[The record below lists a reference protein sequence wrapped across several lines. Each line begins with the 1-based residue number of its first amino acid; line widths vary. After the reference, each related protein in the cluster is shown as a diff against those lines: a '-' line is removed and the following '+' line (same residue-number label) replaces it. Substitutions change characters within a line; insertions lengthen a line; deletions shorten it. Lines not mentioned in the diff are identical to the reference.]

1 MFRLPRFSGKWKIT
15 TENSVNKLKTPD
27 CSGVLLQWEEQL
39 FFNVIQCRF
48 GKALDGFRALFQLGM
63 FFFAEGRIQ
72 AVVNAAFADDAG
84 HGHADVLYAF
94 DFMVKGGY
102 VQNGVFVTVN
112 RLADAAQG
120 TGNAERG
127 GTFAV
132 DNLIGGVADVVVD
145 FVFNFFRQRAVEV
158 F

>member
-1 MFRLPRFSGKWKIT
+1 M
-15 TENSVNKLKTPD
+15 D
-27 CSGVLLQWEEQL
+27 
-39 FFNVIQCRF
+39 
-48 GKALDGFRALFQLGM
+48 
-63 FFFAEGRIQ
+63 
-72 AVVNAAFADDAG
+72 AAFADDAG

-94 DFMVKGGY
+94 DFMMKSGY
-102 VQNGVFVTVN
+102 VQNGVFVAVD

>member
-1 MFRLPRFSGKWKIT
+1 M
-15 TENSVNKLKTPD
+15 
-27 CSGVLLQWEEQL
+27 LQWEEQL

-48 GKALDGFRALFQLGM
+48 GKALDGFRALLQLGM

-72 AVVNAAFADDAG
+72 AVVDAAFADDAG

-94 DFMVKGGY
+94 DFMMKSGY
-102 VQNGVFVTVN
+102 VQNGVFVAVD

>member
-1 MFRLPRFSGKWKIT
+1 
-15 TENSVNKLKTPD
+15 
-27 CSGVLLQWEEQL
+27 
-39 FFNVIQCRF
+39 
-48 GKALDGFRALFQLGM
+48 M

-84 HGHADVLYAF
+84 HGHADVFYAF

-145 FVFNFFRQRAVEV
+145 FVFNFFRQRAIEV

>member
-1 MFRLPRFSGKWKIT
+1 MPRLPMT
-15 TENSVNKLKTPD
+15 
-27 CSGVLLQWEEQL
+27 Q
-39 FFNVIQCRF
+39 
-48 GKALDGFRALFQLGM
+48 GM
-63 FFFAEGRIQ
+63 DMQ
-72 AVVNAAFADDAG
+72 MS
-84 HGHADVLYAF
+84 YAF

-127 GTFAV
+127 RTFAV